1 MYSQSIHFARLFSE
15 RFTLGKMSKSY
26 IGFLVV
32 AALALLITRIMP
44 DKMWIAAIIV
54 VGALIWAMMKQE
66 DER

>member
-1 MYSQSIHFARLFSE
+1 MYSQSINFAQLSRE
-15 RFTLGKMSKSY
+15 RFTLGRMSKSY

-32 AALALLITRIMP
+32 AALALLITRIVP
-44 DKMWIAAIIV
+44 DKMWIAGIIV

>member
-1 MYSQSIHFARLFSE
+1 MHSQSIYFAQLSSE
-15 RFTLGKMSKSY
+15 RSTLGQMSKSY

-54 VGALIWAMMKQE
+54 VGGLIWAMMKRE

>member
-1 MYSQSIHFARLFSE
+1 
-15 RFTLGKMSKSY
+15 MSKAY

>member
-1 MYSQSIHFARLFSE
+1 MYSQSINFTQLPSE
-15 RFTLGKMSKSY
+15 RFKLDRMSKLY

-54 VGALIWAMMKQE
+54 VGALIWAMIKRE